1 MKRSFGG
8 FLIIIGIIVST
19 YTFSA
24 YNLSSASNPTT
35 DGTMQLTNLLFYLFF
50 IVAIISVIAG
60 VAMLIN
66 EKNATE

>member
-24 YNLSSASNPTT
+24 YNLSSASNPTI
-35 DGTMQLTNLLFYLFF
+35 DGTTQPTNPLFYLFF
-50 IVAIISVIAG
+50 LIAIISVIAG
-60 VAMLIN
+60 VKMLIN
-66 EKNATE
+66 KENATE